1 MKIKNSE
8 SFNTEQCKDV
18 REVWWACL
26 GWAVSYCNWKT
37 STAERIVLP
46 FFTIGKM
53 RNFVF
58 WTVVLAAVLKIWT
71 VLSICFGSVALL
83 LSGRMLGSR
92 KWQIH
97 NFCTSI
103 MCWFVLWLPLW
114 RKWVADLFQRCIR
127 FGMWALHSALT
138 VRLSFLS
145 NIVLRWWIRWRSF
158 QSN

>member
-71 VLSICFGSVALL
+71 VLSICFSSVALL

-97 NFCTSI
+97 NFLHFDYVLVCTLVTI
-103 MCWFVLWLPLW
+103 MEEMGSRAFPKMHSLWN
-114 RKWVADLFQRCIR
+114 VSTSQCFNCEIILFE
-127 FGMWALHSALT
+127 
-138 VRLSFLS
+138 
-145 NIVLRWWIRWRSF
+145 
-158 QSN
+158 